1 MQAGNNVESTVS
13 CPAVQC
19 GMQCKLEK
27 MLKALY
33 TPRRASENQR
43 HAPENKCHASEN
55 QRRMPENQRRMPET
69 RATRLKTRGAGKK
82 APQPRN
88 DKILRLMTK
97 YCEKYYN
104 YSGDI

>member
-1 MQAGNNVESTVS
+1 VQAGNNVESTVS
-13 CPAVQC
+13 CPAVQ
-19 GMQCKLEK
+19 GGIQCKPEK

-33 TPRRASENQR
+33 TPR
-43 HAPENKCHASEN
+43 HAPEN
-55 QRRMPENQRRMPET
+55 QRCAPEKPAA
-69 RATRLKTRGAGKK
+69 RAKK

-104 YSGDI
+104 YCGDI